1 MGACTMILSILLI
14 AIFVGL
20 IIYSITQCQKFFQ
33 LRNERAAVLGE
44 KKVRNKNYSVKFTAF
59 ALKSYNFIERIPV
72 LRRFQAKIR
81 KKLET
86 LAVYDEF
93 TLRKEVMKIIFAICA
108 LVVIVLGFLLVIRP
122 SFLVAFWVFVGF
134 LLLSGILVDFFIY
147 RVERKLLKQLK
158 EYINRVRFYYQST
171 KMVDEAVFEAI
182 HDAGNEMKH
191 HAERIDKIVNSLDV
205 EKELALYEDVAPTRY
220 LRVFAGLAV
229 LVKERGDKVTDGK
242 SSFLNGL
249 TAINKELNAEILYR
263 SRLSYAMRNL
273 PLLALIPIFFALPV
287 KNWTEGSFPTTEA
300 FYDSRIG
307 LFSEIGVYGISI
319 ACYLILRKMR
329 EISESTKEFVPNKV
343 KWERWILTKVKGAML
358 LCKAFTPKKYSRRYN
373 DTEQLIKDAN
383 ESITVYELTLQKIVS
398 AVIIFILAFG
408 VFAYSHV
415 REKSV
420 ALQGSFDGSIFTETY
435 TAKESALL
443 QQQTDY
449 DREVIENISKAKV
462 LPTEEEIVLAI
473 ADQLELDP
481 SDEEVLKT
489 YNRIMDKYVKYSNAY
504 LKWYEVLLAIIFA
517 YIAYQLPA
525 IILGFKKRARLKLM
539 EREVYQLLMLISI
552 LKDFDGMSVAGILQW
567 LERFSIAFKRSL
579 EIAIEEFDSGPE
591 EALEKLGETN
601 TFEPFVQIVER
612 LKLTLIRLSIAEAF
626 EDIDVERE
634 YYLEERKEDQT
645 REIAEKTQ
653 MGSFLGLAPM
663 ISLIFIYLIFP
674 IIYIAVTNSN
684 QMMEL
689 LH

>member
-20 IIYSITQCQKFFQ
+20 IIYSITQFQKLFQ

-182 HDAGNEMKH
+182 HDAGNEMKN

-229 LVKERGDKVTDGK
+229 LVKERGDKVIDGK

-287 KNWTEGSFPTTEA
+287 KNWTEGNFPTTEA

-307 LFSEIGVYGISI
+307 LFSEIGVYAISI

-449 DREVIENISKAKV
+449 DREVIENFSKAKV
-462 LPTEEEIVLAI
+462 LPTEEEIVLSI

-489 YNRIMDKYVKYSNAY
+489 YNRIMDKYVKYTNAY

-525 IILGFKKRARLKLM
+525 IVLSFKKRARLKLM